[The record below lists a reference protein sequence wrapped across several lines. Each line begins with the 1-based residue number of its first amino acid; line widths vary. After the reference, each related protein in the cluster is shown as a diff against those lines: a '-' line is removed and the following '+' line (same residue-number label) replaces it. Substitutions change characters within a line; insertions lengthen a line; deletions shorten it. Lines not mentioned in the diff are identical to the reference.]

1 MKNNR
6 LFYLLSIIIPGMD
19 HPDSLLSARI
29 AWERANDDYKAD
41 SPFQLKQSPDLYTF
55 KCFVVKILPHF
66 SEWNNRGNTYRPIRR
81 KKESVL
87 PFAKVLGLILKFSFL
102 KLYKDTTSERRSQVF
117 GLVFPTFIFSFFIL
131 LIFLR

>member
-6 LFYLLSIIIPGMD
+6 LSYLMSIIIPGMD

-55 KCFVVKILPHF
+55 
-66 SEWNNRGNTYRPIRR
+66 
-81 KKESVL
+81 
-87 PFAKVLGLILKFSFL
+87 
-102 KLYKDTTSERRSQVF
+102 
-117 GLVFPTFIFSFFIL
+117 
-131 LIFLR
+131 

>member
-6 LFYLLSIIIPGMD
+6 LSYLLSIIIPGMH

-55 KCFVVKILPHF
+55 
-66 SEWNNRGNTYRPIRR
+66 
-81 KKESVL
+81 
-87 PFAKVLGLILKFSFL
+87 
-102 KLYKDTTSERRSQVF
+102 
-117 GLVFPTFIFSFFIL
+117 
-131 LIFLR
+131 